1 MKNDHPVPE
10 KQVGCCPDISEE
22 KPCNILDFQYRLT
35 QMTRVRQGNSFVTVP
50 VEVIVHARLE
60 ICTGGLSLGKL
71 AYSTTL
77 LPGEKVRL
85 FTSDRR
91 SQFTFDSESSLSYRH
106 QQTYEEQFYLTSMNR
121 FMSDLTVTDR
131 NSGSSSSKSH
141 VDASV
146 SARGAIESF
155 FAGPGGSASG
165 NYSGSSSFDFLREL
179 RQHAESSHYRSEQA
193 TRSVNAVQVGEVNT
207 RTHVEGQSEDH
218 FESSSRQFSN
228 PNRCHA
234 ITYYFYQLNQ
244 QQTVKFSIVS
254 IRRRVVDPAGDSKV
268 ANNDFVI
275 KDVSAIPSGI
285 PAISTKRLELEK
297 NAVLANRETAAS
309 LNVATGASLLS
320 FNPLILNPTQQTPLA
335 IETNRLALA
344 AVTADLTKAGLVN
357 PRTGEL
363 TDEVKQELTFEITT
377 SLPTAGMLVRGCLD
391 DCDVCEE
398 LVKKQQELELTR
410 MSLENDLLK
419 RKIELL
425 DKAQEYRCCPV
436 EEEELA

>member
-1 MKNDHPVPE
+1 MKDSVTAE
-10 KQVGCCPDISEE
+10 RQVTCCPDVSEE
-22 KPCNILDFQYRLT
+22 KPCNILDFHYRLP
-35 QMTRVRQGNSFVTVP
+35 QFTRVRQGNSFVTVQ
-50 VEVIVHARLE
+50 VEVIIHARLE
-60 ICTGGLSLGKL
+60 VCTGGLSLGKL

-106 QQTYEEQFYLTSMNR
+106 QQTYEEQFYMTSMNR
-121 FMSDLTVTDR
+121 FMSDLTVVDR
-131 NSGSSSSKSH
+131 GSSSSSSQHH
-141 VDASV
+141 VDGSA

-155 FAGPGGSASG
+155 FFGPGGSASG
-165 NYSGSSSFDFLREL
+165 NYNGSSTSDFLREL
-179 RQHAESSHYRSEQA
+179 RQHAESAHYRSEQA
-193 TRSVNAVQVGEVNT
+193 TRSINAVQVGEVNT

-254 IRRRVVDPAGDSKV
+254 IRRRVVDEAGDSKV
-268 ANNDFVI
+268 ANNDFVMT
-275 KDVSAIPSGI
+275 DVTAIPSGI
-285 PAISTKRLELEK
+285 PAIASKRLELQR
-297 NAVLANRETAAS
+297 NAIIANRESLTLDTAALAQVRTIFKS
-309 LNVATGASLLS
+309 
-320 FNPLILNPTQQTPLA
+320 PTEQTPIS
-335 IETNRLALA
+335 IETSRLAVA
-344 AVTADLTKAGLVN
+344 AVTADLAKAGLVN
-357 PRTGEL
+357 ARTGEM
-363 TDEVKQELTFEITT
+363 TEEIKQELSFEITT
-377 SLPTAGMLVRGCLD
+377 SLPTAGMLVKGCLD
-391 DCDVCEE
+391 DCDTCEE
-398 LVKKQQELELTR
+398 FVQKQQELELTR

-436 EEEELA
+436 EEEEVA